1 MGQCVPFSE
10 ISEHLRKKSDVSE
23 KMSDIFGKKSNV
35 SEKMSHVF
43 SGTSIVF
50 SRASLAL
57 WHFSKKWGD
66 AGGSDG
72 FFEALGRNRGECVGG
87 LWAFSCLSRDKKGRC
102 VLELLKVVRNAAA
115 NCWQLVC
122 YKEICEGCEG

>member
-10 ISEHLRKKSDVSE
+10 ISEHLRKKSDVFRKISNV
-23 KMSDIFGKKSNV
+23 SWKKSN
-35 SEKMSHVF
+35 VF

-72 FFEALGRNRGECVGG
+72 FLEALGRNRGERAEATMGI
-87 LWAFSCLSRDKKGRC
+87 FQSF
-102 VLELLKVVRNAAA
+102 
-115 NCWQLVC
+115 
-122 YKEICEGCEG
+122 EGQKRAMRA

>member
-10 ISEHLRKKSDVSE
+10 ISEHLRKKSDVFRKISNV
-23 KMSDIFGKKSNV
+23 SWKKSNV
-35 SEKMSHVF
+35 SEKKSHVF

-72 FFEALGRNRGECVGG
+72 FLEALGRNRGERAEATMGIFQSFEG
-87 LWAFSCLSRDKKGRC
+87 QKRA
-102 VLELLKVVRNAAA
+102 
-115 NCWQLVC
+115 VC
-122 YKEICEGCEG
+122 A

>member
-10 ISEHLRKKSDVSE
+10 TSEHLRKKSNVFR
-23 KMSDIFGKKSNV
+23 KISDIFWKK
-35 SEKMSHVF
+35 SHVF
-43 SGTSIVF
+43 WGASIVF

-72 FFEALGRNRGECVGG
+72 FFEALGRNRGERSGG
-87 LWAFSCLSRDKKGRC
+87 TMGIFKSF
-102 VLELLKVVRNAAA
+102 
-115 NCWQLVC
+115 
-122 YKEICEGCEG
+122 EGQKRAMCA

>member
-1 MGQCVPFSE
+1 
-10 ISEHLRKKSDVSE
+10 
-23 KMSDIFGKKSNV
+23 MSDIFWKKSNV

-43 SGTSIVF
+43 WGTSIVF

-72 FFEALGRNRGECVGG
+72 FLGALGRNRGERAGG
-87 LWAFSCLSRDKKGRC
+87 LWAFSSLSRDKKGRC
-102 VLELLKVVRNAAA
+102 VLELLKVVRKAAA
-115 NCWQLVC
+115 NFWQLGC
-122 YKEICEGCEG
+122 YKKICEGCEG

>member
-10 ISEHLRKKSDVSE
+10 ISEHLRKKSDVFR
-23 KMSDIFGKKSNV
+23 KISNV

-43 SGTSIVF
+43 WGMSIVF

-66 AGGSDG
+66 AGESDG
-72 FFEALGRNRGECVGG
+72 FFEALGGNRGECAGG
-87 LWAFSCLSRDKKGRC
+87 TMGIFKSF
-102 VLELLKVVRNAAA
+102 
-115 NCWQLVC
+115 
-122 YKEICEGCEG
+122 EGQKRAMRA

>member
-10 ISEHLRKKSDVSE
+10 ISEHLRKKSDVFRKISNV
-23 KMSDIFGKKSNV
+23 FWKKSNV

-43 SGTSIVF
+43 WGMSIVF

-66 AGGSDG
+66 AGGSAG
-72 FFEALGRNRGECVGG
+72 FLEALGENRDERAGG
-87 LWAFSCLSRDKKGRC
+87 TMGIFQSF
-102 VLELLKVVRNAAA
+102 
-115 NCWQLVC
+115 
-122 YKEICEGCEG
+122 EGQKRAMRA

>member
-23 KMSDIFGKKSNV
+23 KMSDIFWKKSNVSEKMSNVFWKKSNV

-43 SGTSIVF
+43 WGMSIVF

-72 FFEALGRNRGECVGG
+72 FLKALGGNRGECAGG
-87 LWAFSCLSRDKKGRC
+87 TMGIFMSFEG
-102 VLELLKVVRNAAA
+102 LKRAMRA
-115 NCWQLVC
+115 
-122 YKEICEGCEG
+122 

>member
-23 KMSDIFGKKSNV
+23 KMS
-35 SEKMSHVF
+35 HVF
-43 SGTSIVF
+43 WGTSIVF
-50 SRASLAL
+50 SRASLVL

-72 FFEALGRNRGECVGG
+72 FLEALGRNRGERAGG
-87 LWAFSCLSRDKKGRC
+87 TMGIFKSF
-102 VLELLKVVRNAAA
+102 
-115 NCWQLVC
+115 
-122 YKEICEGCEG
+122 EGQKRAMRA

>member
-1 MGQCVPFSE
+1 MVGFIISAKKMGQCVPFSE

-23 KMSDIFGKKSNV
+23 KMSDIFWKKSNV

-43 SGTSIVF
+43 WGTSIVF

-72 FFEALGRNRGECVGG
+72 FLKPWQKQGGTRKGDYGHFPVFRGT
-87 LWAFSCLSRDKKGRC
+87 KKGDVC
-102 VLELLKVVRNAAA
+102 L
-115 NCWQLVC
+115 NC
-122 YKEICEGCEG
+122 

>member
-10 ISEHLRKKSDVSE
+10 ISEHLRKKSDVFRKISNV
-23 KMSDIFGKKSNV
+23 FWKKSNV
-35 SEKMSHVF
+35 SEKKSHVF
-43 SGTSIVF
+43 WGTSIVF

-72 FFEALGRNRGECVGG
+72 FLEALGRNRGGTRRGDYGHFQVFRGT
-87 LWAFSCLSRDKKGRC
+87 KKGDAC
-102 VLELLKVVRNAAA
+102 L
-115 NCWQLVC
+115 NC
-122 YKEICEGCEG
+122 

>member
-23 KMSDIFGKKSNV
+23 KMS
-35 SEKMSHVF
+35 HVF
-43 SGTSIVF
+43 WGTSIVF

-72 FFEALGRNRGECVGG
+72 FFEALGRSRGERARGTMG
-87 LWAFSCLSRDKKGRC
+87 IFQSF
-102 VLELLKVVRNAAA
+102 
-115 NCWQLVC
+115 
-122 YKEICEGCEG
+122 EGQKRAMCA

>member
-10 ISEHLRKKSDVSE
+10 ISEHLRKKSDVFRKISNV
-23 KMSDIFGKKSNV
+23 FWKKSDV

-43 SGTSIVF
+43 WGTSIVF

-72 FFEALGRNRGECVGG
+72 FFEALGRSRGERARGTMG
-87 LWAFSCLSRDKKGRC
+87 IFQSF
-102 VLELLKVVRNAAA
+102 
-115 NCWQLVC
+115 
-122 YKEICEGCEG
+122 EGQKRAMCA